1 MLSLQRV
8 DIKYNKYSQEGYTVR
23 WIAVCLQTVWSFMN
37 YSIYNARFY
46 VYQQQQ
52 YDNTALLRSKN
63 EIELNHI
70 LVFQILPHD
79 YTDKRVEEELHNLQK
94 FNQLFKHAQ

>member
-1 MLSLQRV
+1 
-8 DIKYNKYSQEGYTVR
+8 
-23 WIAVCLQTVWSFMN
+23 MN

-52 YDNTALLRSKN
+52 YDNTALFRSKN

-79 YTDKRVEEELHNLQK
+79 YTDKRVEEE
-94 FNQLFKHAQ
+94 FNQLFKHGQ